1 MAFFL
6 LYEIR
11 SCYSV
16 IFETVRFQPSAH
28 KYAKAVFSKFWS
40 PGYVLKE
47 AQPAKTNKQTNTRS
61 VKKIAKDTYTCEQEL
76 TQINASEKENKY
88 TGSKEKYSP

>member
-88 TGSKEKYSP
+88 TGSKEKYSS

>member
-6 LYEIR
+6 LCEIR

-16 IFETVRFQPSAH
+16 VFENVRFQPSTH
-28 KYAKAVFSKFWS
+28 IKYGKAEFSKFWS

-47 AQPAKTNKQTNTRS
+47 AKPAKQKNTKQNKQINTQS
-61 VKKIAKDTYTCEQEL
+61 VQKIAKDTYTCG
-76 TQINASEKENKY
+76 K
-88 TGSKEKYSP
+88 

>member
-61 VKKIAKDTYTCEQEL
+61 VKK
-76 TQINASEKENKY
+76 NS
-88 TGSKEKYSP
+88 

>member
-16 IFETVRFQPSAH
+16 IFENVRFQPSAH

-47 AQPAKTNKQTNTRS
+47 APTRKNKQTNTQS
-61 VKKIAKDTYTCEQEL
+61 VKK
-76 TQINASEKENKY
+76 NS
-88 TGSKEKYSP
+88 

>member
-16 IFETVRFQPSAH
+16 IFENVRFQPSAH

-47 AQPAKTNKQTNTRS
+47 APTPKNKQTNTRS
-61 VKKIAKDTYTCEQEL
+61 VKK
-76 TQINASEKENKY
+76 NS
-88 TGSKEKYSP
+88 

>member
-16 IFETVRFQPSAH
+16 IFENVRFQPSAH